1 MSGRDRSDGLIGR
14 IGWGLRVLR
23 QYVRIGFIRKSQFRV
38 EFLNQVLM
46 DVCFYLAFIF
56 TFEILYGLGD
66 GRGEALTLGGWTHA
80 EMRVYLGMV
89 FVSDALIMTFLG
101 QNWHFGQDLKNGAID
116 PFKVRPGP
124 TAFTYF
130 FQRFSPEGLT
140 NLVIAAGW
148 LTCALA
154 GVVPDLVGL
163 AHVLLALPLALAVV
177 AWSQVFLILA
187 YNLGEFWLLNSDIG
201 HLLSM
206 FVSNFGERPLDV
218 YPGGLKRVLTFVV
231 PVAGIAWFPASL
243 VLGRLDPVFVALYP
257 LVLIAFAIVVART
270 FRRGLRRY
278 ESAMS

>member
-1 MSGRDRSDGLIGR
+1 MSRPHRSDGIVGR

-23 QYVRIGFIRKSQFRV
+23 HYVRIGFIRKSQFRL
-38 EFLNQVLM
+38 EFLNQVAM
-46 DVCFYLAFIF
+46 DLCFYLAFIF

-66 GRGEALTLGGWTHA
+66 GGGEALTLGGWTHA

-89 FVSDALIMTFLG
+89 FISDALIMTFLG

-140 NLVIAAGW
+140 NLLIAACW
-148 LTCALA
+148 LTFALA

-163 AHVLLALPLALAVV
+163 PHVLLALPLAIAVV

-218 YPGGLKRVLTFVV
+218 YPRGLKRVLTFAI

-243 VLGRLDPVFVALYP
+243 VLGRLDPLFVALYP
-257 LVLIAFAIVVART
+257 LVLVAFAVLVARA